1 MIKKLLLLS
10 FFFLS
15 VGSIM
20 AQNNDYK
27 GDSKDQTSLAE
38 EVSIY
43 PNPAID
49 KVQISN
55 DGKNKLKVVVYN
67 ILGDPMLDKNITGND
82 DYLDITRLQ
91 AGIYIVSFT
100 DGKRTTTKRLV
111 KN

>member
-15 VGSIM
+15 VSTVV
-20 AQNNDYK
+20 AQNNYK
-27 GDSKDQTSLAE
+27 KVDNVSQTSLAE
-38 EVSIY
+38 VVSIY

-55 DGKNKLKVVVYN
+55 DSDSKLKVEIYN
-67 ILGDPMLDKNITGND
+67 ILGDSMLSKSITGND
-82 DYLDITRLQ
+82 DYIDITRLQ